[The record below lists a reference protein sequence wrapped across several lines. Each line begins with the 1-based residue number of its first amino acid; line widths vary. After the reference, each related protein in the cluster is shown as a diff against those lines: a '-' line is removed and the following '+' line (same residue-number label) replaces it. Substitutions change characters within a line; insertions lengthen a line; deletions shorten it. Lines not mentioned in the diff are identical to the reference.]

1 MKKWQ
6 SRCLQGACITFLAAG
21 LVPFIGYG
29 KVFAADS
36 SCVTC
41 HTNEDML
48 EDNVTEVKAKGSSKQ
63 SGAG

>member
-6 SRCLQGACITFLAAG
+6 TRCIGRACATFISGG
-21 LVPFIGYG
+21 LLLGMTGVT
-29 KVFAADS
+29 FAAQS

-41 HTNEDML
+41 HTDEDML
-48 EDNVTEVKAKGSSKQ
+48 EENLAVVKKKKSAMQ

>member
-6 SRCLQGACITFLAAG
+6 SRCIGKACVTVISGGLLLGLTGGAFAG
-21 LVPFIGYG
+21 Q
-29 KVFAADS
+29 S

-41 HTNEDML
+41 HTDEDML
-48 EDNVTEVKAKGSSKQ
+48 EDNLAVVKKKKSAMQ